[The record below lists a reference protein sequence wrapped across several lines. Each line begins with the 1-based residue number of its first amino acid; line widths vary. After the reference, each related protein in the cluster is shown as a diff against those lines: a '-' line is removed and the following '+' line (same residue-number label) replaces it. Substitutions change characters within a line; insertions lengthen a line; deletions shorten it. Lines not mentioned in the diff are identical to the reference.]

1 MEERLFPFS
10 LRLQLLA
17 LTLAAPSLHP
27 KKQNSL
33 HTRKGKIPLSSGS
46 PDYLQEM
53 FLVIQN
59 QVLKMRSLG

>member
-33 HTRKGKIPLSSGS
+33 HTRKGKRLLSSGRS
-46 PDYLQEM
+46 DYLLEM